1 MSQRASA
8 VMAGT
13 LVSST
18 CLSAAL
24 CGLGAASKQQ
34 QHHNFRFLLLVLN
47 PYQPTDEMK
56 LAIAFTTLL
65 FSGAVAF
72 VPSAPVF
79 SGRCIASSAATVKP
93 TPTLFAGPE
102 DEEGGLDLDLE
113 EMFDMYVI
121 INYIIYCCFHEG
133 ACVGI
138 DIISNYLYSAMRIM
152 S

>member
-1 MSQRASA
+1 
-8 VMAGT
+8 
-13 LVSST
+13 
-18 CLSAAL
+18 
-24 CGLGAASKQQ
+24 
-34 QHHNFRFLLLVLN
+34 
-47 PYQPTDEMK
+47 MK

-65 FSGAVAF
+65 FSSAVAF
-72 VPSAPVF
+72 APSAPVF